1 MKMKRM
7 TKYGIYSSSSANI
20 IVLLIMKYSSIYL
33 SIYIFIYLYLFI
45 LIEGQS
51 LNQYSFPS
59 GGYSGDDNNYN
70 IEGTKT

>member
-20 IVLLIMKYSSIYL
+20 IVLLIMKYSS
-33 SIYIFIYLYLFI
+33 IYLYLFI

-70 IEGTKT
+70 IQGTKT

>member
-20 IVLLIMKYSSIYL
+20 IVFLIMKCSSTYL
-33 SIYIFIYLYLFI
+33 PTYLYLFI

-70 IEGTKT
+70 IQGTKT

>member
-20 IVLLIMKYSSIYL
+20 IVLLIMKYSSI
-33 SIYIFIYLYLFI
+33 IYIFIYLYLFI

-70 IEGTKT
+70 IQGTKT

>member
-33 SIYIFIYLYLFI
+33 YIYLSLSI

-70 IEGTKT
+70 IQGTKT

>member
-33 SIYIFIYLYLFI
+33 YIYLSLFI

-70 IEGTKT
+70 IQGTKT

>member
-20 IVLLIMKYSSIYL
+20 VLLIMKYS

-70 IEGTKT
+70 IQGTKT

>member
-20 IVLLIMKYSSIYL
+20 IVLLIMKYS

-70 IEGTKT
+70 IQGTKT